1 MEFLKKGFMDN
12 QERISSKPSYK
23 SVKVSVCKL
32 HAAMFAQI
40 IPKLT
45 HLILSWVS
53 LLTQR

>member
-1 MEFLKKGFMDN
+1 MEFLKKGFIDN